1 MTISANI
8 LHPPPQNSA
17 NKLVTNSNK
26 LDHPNGS
33 AEAEAPAPATAAQGS
48 DSFWP
53 QVAAI
58 VALTGVGY
66 MFVFAGVVADVLNG
80 SRNAYLLTV
89 PVLILLIVSSY
100 RSCNDGVGDSESDWI
115 LAVLLGVG
123 GLVGIHL
130 FTQRGP
136 TVAALWHLDLVG
148 VAFWI
153 ACCAVVVAGSR
164 RVFRA
169 WAAGA
174 FLLCCLTPLP
184 SQLAVAHLGGSDA
197 DAAMVAAA
205 LGATAVFLCG
215 RGIALHWRIAAAA
228 GCLLLAAITTT
239 TLDGVVGLTILVLI
253 AGGAVPVLCAA
264 LLYPLR
270 PAANPLRIGG
280 STPPPLHRSPRTI
293 VLLTLG
299 SLGMLAAHPLQSPP
313 AAPASAPADW
323 VTNAGLLQPTPIPF
337 ISRFLGPDA
346 SLTRYTAPVPDGSPP
361 AVVDVMTSSNLAGL
375 RDYTDAV
382 WYPSAEPLN
391 YRPADPEL
399 GAPNGSRVVY
409 NNPDIATSDAEQH
422 WYAVTWLWRTPDA
435 YERVTVLVN
444 QSQTSH
450 EPPPMPRPLS
460 ISNTLIDPT
469 LWLSR
474 RQSSD
479 AGELNPSVMHRAAE
493 VVRVITETSGRDG

>member
-1 MTISANI
+1 MNGAPSQVPGNE
-8 LHPPPQNSA
+8 LFSD
-17 NKLVTNSNK
+17 SNK
-26 LDHPNGS
+26 LDHRGGGAH
-33 AEAEAPAPATAAQGS
+33 AESPAPATAARRS

-66 MFVFAGVVADVLNG
+66 MFVFADLVADVLDG
-80 SRNAYLLTV
+80 SRNAYLLSV

-123 GLVGIHL
+123 GLAGIHL

-148 VAFWI
+148 VAFWV

-184 SQLAVAHLGGSDA
+184 YQLAVAHLGGSDA
-197 DAAMVAAA
+197 DAAMVAGA

-215 RGIALHWRIAAAA
+215 RGIALPWRLVAAV

-239 TLDGVVGLTILVLI
+239 ALDGVVGLTILVLI

-270 PAANPLRIGG
+270 PAADPVHVGG

-293 VLLTLG
+293 ALLTLG
-299 SLGMLAAHPLQSPP
+299 ALGMLAAHPLQGPP
-313 AAPASAPADW
+313 AAPPSAPTDW
-323 VTNAGLLQPTPIPF
+323 VTNAGLFQPTPIPF

-346 SLTRYTAPVPDGSPP
+346 SLTRYTAPAPDGHPP
-361 AVVDVMTSSNLAGL
+361 AVVDVMTSPNLAGL

-382 WYPSAEPLN
+382 WYPSTEPLN

-444 QSQTSH
+444 QSNTSP
-450 EPPPMPRPLS
+450 EPPPMPRALS
-460 ISNTLIDPT
+460 VSNTMIDPT

-479 AGELNPSVMHRAAE
+479 PAELDRSVVHRAAE
-493 VVRVITETSGRDG
+493 VVRAITETHGRDG